1 MKVHWGGDEFIAHG
15 PPAQIIG
22 RPKGRPPCWVRPQ
35 VPSPPI
41 PVRHQLKR
49 HGMAFRSRH
58 LAARLHVTWSAVARS
73 PQQLVRD
80 QLVTV
85 RLLTQ
90 DREPA
95 AGKDAIQIHGLRTR
109 RGPFPA
115 VSSHSSV
122 R

>member
-1 MKVHWGGDEFIAHG
+1 MKVHWGGDGSSLTGPGADHRATQGTPTVLG
-15 PPAQIIG
+15 PPA
-22 RPKGRPPCWVRPQ
+22 